1 MNEINSIRVEGDTR
15 RLISKLRSI
24 SNIDIKE
31 IHKAVAESLR
41 TSTSERFSE
50 QKEPSGKRWVNSI
63 RASES
68 GGVTLVKNAMLKNSI
83 KSQANKSGVA
93 VGTNTIYARTHQFGD
108 KRTIKARNGKGLRF
122 RVNGKWVTKK
132 SVKINI
138 PARPFLGINE
148 EDKREIKG
156 ILEDALKD

>member
-1 MNEINSIRVEGDTR
+1 MNEINSIRIEGDTR

-24 SNIDIKE
+24 SNIDTKE
-31 IHKAVAESLR
+31 INKAVAESLR

-68 GGVTLVKNAMLKNSI
+68 GGVTLVKDAMLKNSI
-83 KSQANKSGVA
+83 KSQANKSGAA

-108 KRTIKARNGKGLRF
+108 KRTIRARTEKGLRF
-122 RVNGKWVTKK
+122 RVNGKWITKK

-148 EDKREIKG
+148 EDQREIKG
-156 ILEDALKD
+156 ILEDVLKD